1 MPLHVNSATLTTV
14 SISAWIACR
23 VAAQALWGE
32 IGAEGMNSPLK
43 LGIHLFS
50 FVANGERKSLSCP
63 LCTKNKQNSALAISV
78 HVFEAQTYSLY
89 YFI

>member
-32 IGAEGMNSPLK
+32 IGAEGMNCPLK

-50 FVANGERKSLSCP
+50 FVANGE
-63 LCTKNKQNSALAISV
+63 
-78 HVFEAQTYSLY
+78 
-89 YFI
+89 